1 MSDFFFPPRI
11 IWLRYAP
18 PREGG
23 EPAWRFSGG
32 ASQATGE
39 QITTPCCY
47 SSPAR
52 RRSVLNCVSHAGG
65 RLQPGCFC
73 GTERGA
79 SQGGRSR
86 FRQIRDVRLPT
97 ACVPAAVCFRLLRA
111 AAAAAVRAFPRA
123 RLRKRTVE
131 WFACG
136 RRRWDSRLGL
146 ERVFIDADATIEHVE
161 YLGCSPRL
169 LSRTRIPPPLYH
181 H

>member
-97 ACVPAAVCFRLLRA
+97 ACCLLPSASVCCAPLLQLRSGLSHVPACASAPLSGSHAGAEDGIRA
-111 AAAAAVRAFPRA
+111 
-123 RLRKRTVE
+123 
-131 WFACG
+131 
-136 RRRWDSRLGL
+136 WDWR
-146 ERVFIDADATIEHVE
+146 
-161 YLGCSPRL
+161 GC
-169 LSRTRIPPPLYH
+169 LSMRMPQ
-181 H
+181 